1 MKTMRGVWWMG
12 MACAVLGLLLC
23 AGCGEAEGPLMDG
36 SVVADAMSQMV
47 PEAKEDGAQVLD
59 WLMHSPLAQGM
70 AGGLVLVV
78 LLVLLKF
85 VTKVV
90 KVIVQLLI
98 LVTLVLL
105 LVVGYFGW
113 KNRKVVVDGAREAAE
128 RVKARATD
136 GWKLVEP
143 FVQRDVHTPARP

>member
-1 MKTMRGVWWMG
+1 MRGVWWMG
-12 MACAVLGLLLC
+12 VVCAVLGLALC
-23 AGCGEAEGPLMDG
+23 AGSDEEEGPLLDG
-36 SVVADAMSQMV
+36 SAVADAVNQMV
-47 PEAKEDGAQVLD
+47 PEAKEDGARMLD
-59 WLMHSPLAQGM
+59 WLMRSPLAQGM

-90 KVIVQLLI
+90 KVIIQLLV

-105 LVVGYFGW
+105 LVAGYFGW
-113 KNRKVVVDGAREAAE
+113 KNRKTVVDGARDAAE
-128 RVKARATD
+128 RIKVRAAD

-143 FVQRDVHTPARP
+143 FVQREERE

>member
-1 MKTMRGVWWMG
+1 MKAMRGVWWMG
-12 MACAVLGLLLC
+12 VACAVLGLALC
-23 AGCGEAEGPLMDG
+23 AGCGEAEGPLLDG
-36 SVVADAMSQMV
+36 SAVADAVNQMV
-47 PEAKEDGAQVLD
+47 PEAKEDGAHMLD
-59 WLMHSPLAQGM
+59 WLMSSPLAQGM

-90 KVIVQLLI
+90 KVIIQLLV

-105 LVVGYFGW
+105 LVAGYFGW
-113 KNRKVVVDGAREAAE
+113 KNRKTVVDGARDAAE
-128 RVKARATD
+128 RVKARAAD

-143 FVQRDVHTPARP
+143 FVQREERE

>member
-1 MKTMRGVWWMG
+1 M
-12 MACAVLGLLLC
+12 
-23 AGCGEAEGPLMDG
+23 
-36 SVVADAMSQMV
+36 
-47 PEAKEDGAQVLD
+47 LD
-59 WLMHSPLAQGM
+59 WLMSSPLAQGM

-90 KVIVQLLI
+90 KVIIQLLV

-105 LVVGYFGW
+105 LVAGYFGW
-113 KNRKVVVDGAREAAE
+113 KNRKTVVDGARDAAE
-128 RVKARATD
+128 RVKVRAAD

-143 FVQRDVHTPARP
+143 FVQREERE